1 MTGTPVLPLVRCQTP
16 ACRRRAGAVVDG
28 APRCAPCGR
37 AAQRT
42 ADAVDRAQAHW
53 TAAQRR
59 AAMTLVRDPDP
70 ALLPGP
76 GGGYPSAEAS

>member
-28 APRCAPCGR
+28 
-37 AAQRT
+37 AQRT